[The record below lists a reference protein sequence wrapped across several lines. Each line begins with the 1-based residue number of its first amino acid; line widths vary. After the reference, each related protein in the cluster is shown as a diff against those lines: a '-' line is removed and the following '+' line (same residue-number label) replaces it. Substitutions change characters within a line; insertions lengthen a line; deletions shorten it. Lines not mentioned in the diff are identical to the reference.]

1 MLNDFFSALAFLTI
15 LPVRKKEISQRI
27 LTYFPLVGFLLGI
40 ILTLVNRFLTKL
52 FPSSITNLFIL
63 LTLILLTGGLHIDG
77 FADSFDGFFSG
88 KDKGEILRIM
98 DDPHIGTKGV
108 VAVFFL
114 LLFKFLILEKL
125 KFKYQPLILM
135 PIISRWAMVVAI
147 NFAQPAKNEGL
158 GKIFTEEKDYLPRL
172 SLSMPCLIASL
183 FTLGLTVFFLA
194 FRSIILIFVCIIF
207 IFALLKYSNKKIS
220 GITGDIL
227 GAINEIAEL
236 CVLFFFLFF

>member
-1 MLNDFFSALAFLTI
+1 MLNDFLSALAFLTI

-40 ILTLVNRFLTKL
+40 ILTLVNHFLTKL

-88 KDKGEILRIM
+88 KNKDEILRIM

-135 PIISRWAMVVAI
+135 PTISRWAMVMAI

-158 GKIFTEEKDYLPRL
+158 GKIFSEQKNY
-172 SLSMPCLIASL
+172 SVGLIVGL
-183 FTLGLTVFFLA
+183 FTLGLAVFFLQ
-194 FRSIILIFVCIIF
+194 FRGVLLIFIT
-207 IFALLKYSNKKIS
+207 ALLVYFLIKYSNKKIG

-227 GAINEIAEL
+227 GAINEIVEL
-236 CVLFFFLFF
+236 CTLFFFLF

>member
-1 MLNDFFSALAFLTI
+1 MLNDFLSALSFLTV
-15 LPVRKKEISQRI
+15 LPVGRREINQNA
-27 LTYFPLVGFLLGI
+27 LVYFPVVGLFIGILLV
-40 ILTLVNRFLTKL
+40 LVNFFLTKL

-88 KDKGEILRIM
+88 KNKDEILRIM

-135 PIISRWAMVVAI
+135 PTIGRWAMVMAI
-147 NFAQPAKNEGL
+147 NFARPAKNEGL
-158 GKIFTEEKDYLPRL
+158 GKIFTEKKDHIPHL

-194 FRSIILIFVCIIF
+194 FRSIILIFVCMVF
-207 IFALLKYSNKKIS
+207 IFALLKYINKKIG

-227 GAINEIAEL
+227 GAINEIVEL
-236 CVLFFFLFF
+236 CTLFFFLF